1 MKNTRSL
8 VLLMSLFLALAGL
21 MLGCEEKPA
30 EPAFSNPLD
39 PGNPDGG
46 DPFAVEAG
54 YIDGQVVVSWNL
66 VDLDG
71 ITGYEVFHSLLP
83 SSEFLLVAEV
93 DKTVSAVFTK
103 IFAPNVTNYYKV
115 RAFDEDG
122 NSSAISQIVAASLLP
137 PPYLQIGDTN
147 IVFTRNVVVTVT
159 TALGDTAQIDTSGTF
174 ADPIIREITPG
185 DTLAFDWDLGTAD
198 SVGVYKH
205 FYLRVSTAGVWSE
218 TAHDSVKVSF
228 DPVMLLS
235 GNPATVPARHLD
247 LMILG
252 EGVHQ
257 MRFAPTA
264 EALADSVWLPGSGT
278 HSDYAISAEPIAQD
292 VYGEFASDFGFSL
305 FDTLTAVPDS
315 LLEPGFTIEG
325 GAEASSEYEFGIA
338 AAVKATRMR
347 FAESPAELAVTG
359 WDAFA
364 TSSTYAHSACAG
376 DPEKI
381 VLGQFEND
389 WFISP
394 VIADTILW
402 IQPQPLQIDFDPV
415 ESVLSATTATISGTA
430 VPATCGPGLDRV
442 EIDTGNGYT
451 TATGLETWS
460 IDWPIPTV
468 AADTTV
474 TLGALV
480 IAGSDTAGAGIEV
493 LIIAPVLP

>member
-1 MKNTRSL
+1 VKNTRSL

-30 EPAFSNPLD
+30 EPVFSNPLD

-93 DKTVSAVFTK
+93 DNTVSAVFTD

-185 DTLAFDWDLGTAD
+185 DTLAFDWDLGPAD
-198 SVGVYKH
+198 SAGVYKH
-205 FYLRVSTAGVWSE
+205 FYLRVSTAGVWSQ

-257 MRFAPTA
+257 MRFAPIA

-315 LLEPGFTIEG
+315 LLDPGFTIEG
-325 GAEASSEYEFGIA
+325 GAEASSEFDFGIA
-338 AAVKATRMR
+338 PSAKATRMR
-347 FAESPAELAVTG
+347 FAESLTELAVTG
-359 WDAFA
+359 WEDYAAAA
-364 TSSTYAHSACAG
+364 TYGHSACEGEAR
-376 DPEKI
+376 KI
-381 VLGQFEND
+381 VYGQFEND

-415 ESVLSATTATISGTA
+415 ESVLSATTTTITGA
-430 VPATCGPGLDRV
+430 AIAATCGPGLDLV
-442 EIDTGNGYT
+442 EINTGNGYSA
-451 TATGLETWS
+451 ATGLENWS
-460 IDWPIPTV
+460 FEWSAPTV
-468 AADTTV
+468 SANTTV
-474 TLGALV
+474 SIGALV
-480 IAGSDTAGAGIEV
+480 IAGTDTAAANLDV
-493 LIIAPVLP
+493 LIVAPALP